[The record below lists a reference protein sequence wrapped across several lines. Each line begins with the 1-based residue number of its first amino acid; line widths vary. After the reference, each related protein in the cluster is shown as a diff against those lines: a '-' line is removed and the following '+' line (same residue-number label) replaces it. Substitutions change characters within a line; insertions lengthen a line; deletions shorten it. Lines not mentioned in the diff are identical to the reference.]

1 LCDQFFK
8 FDIKEKQK
16 TRKKIKNKKKRKK
29 RKKRKK
35 KKKTKKP
42 KKENKKKI
50 KKYNR
55 VNNVFFI
62 LYHILLC
69 RVVSIVLIQPLYIFK
84 NNIKREPRNELQF
97 KKPMTIQETTDNL
110 INE

>member
-1 LCDQFFK
+1 MCDQFFK

-16 TRKKIKNKKKRKK
+16 TRKKIKNKKKN
-29 RKKRKK
+29 KK
-35 KKKTKKP
+35 KKKPKEKNKRKKQKTIKKP
-42 KKENKKKI
+42 KKENKKKR

-55 VNNVFFI
+55 VNNVFFL

-84 NNIKREPRNELQF
+84 NNIKREPRNE
-97 KKPMTIQETTDNL
+97 
-110 INE
+110 